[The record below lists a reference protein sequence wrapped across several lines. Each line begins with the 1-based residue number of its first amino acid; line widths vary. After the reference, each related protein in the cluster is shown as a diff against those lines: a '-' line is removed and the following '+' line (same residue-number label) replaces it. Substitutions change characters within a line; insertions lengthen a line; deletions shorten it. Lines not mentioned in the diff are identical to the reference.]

1 MTQPILSTKL
11 YYPSLQTSWVKRE
24 RLIGKLNECF
34 SAKLTI
40 VSAPAGFGKTTLL
53 SEWIEQSKHKV
64 GWVSL
69 DSGDNDPKRFLTY
82 CIAALQRVQP
92 DFGENSESLIQSPQQ
107 VSPESIITAFI
118 NEINESLK
126 ESVLIL
132 DDYHVI
138 DSTEVHQSLSFF
150 IEHLPQ
156 NLHLI
161 VSGRHDPPIPL
172 SRLRARKHLLEVRES
187 DLRFTTEETI
197 SFFKTTMGLEL
208 TKGEVE
214 TLEERTEGWIA
225 SLQLA
230 GIAMQG
236 GKNIHRFISD
246 FKGSHS
252 YIVDYLTEEVLNHL
266 DVSIQEF
273 LLYTSI
279 LSRFNSSL
287 CDAVT
292 RGFGSQDVIDY
303 LSKAKLFLVP
313 LDEDKQWFR
322 YHHLFADLLKYRLK
336 QLFPDVINTLHERA
350 SKWFEENG
358 FTEEAINHALSAGDV
373 ERAADLIEAAAV
385 PTLVNAELTT
395 LRSWAKKIPAGVL
408 NQRAYIL
415 ICLAWIHNMY
425 GEINQVEPV
434 LSLVEAA
441 LKERKDIYNE
451 QSRDDISAHVAL
463 LRSYNYSPFY
473 TNKPEDVEIQRKL
486 ILEAK
491 SFLRTDNPILQ
502 STIELVLGWTYA
514 FSGKWK
520 EAKDAFMNAFV
531 VGEISNNHIVALSGA
546 YNYVD
551 ILMIEGHLQEAYK
564 LNKDIVDK
572 YVAKYGKN
580 FLSLG
585 FVYIATTKICFEL
598 NRLDKADYYSN
609 ECLRISK
616 LMGNWTMFFHAI
628 TKLQIIKQTKGDVA
642 SAKKFMK
649 EDEEAMN
656 NQTFTHFRELLI
668 YTQRATAQLMQKNF
682 KEVARWR
689 EKFQADPTNN
699 VPYHIN
705 GKILEVKFLM
715 ATEKYDAAFKILND
729 VIESAEKCGAKGF
742 LLEALV
748 LKSVLFEKQNE
759 TTPALE
765 TLNNALSIAAPEGY
779 IRTFINEG
787 KTIADL
793 LNLYLTYYSKEKD
806 NSVGYATILLRELNK
821 ELAKPEQP
829 VEEPLSDREIE
840 VLRLLSAGYSNKE
853 IADKLFLAV
862 GTIKKHTHQIYQ
874 KLNVESRVQAIQTAR
889 ELNLI

>member
-1 MTQPILSTKL
+1 MAQPILSTKL

-69 DSGDNDPKRFLTY
+69 DSGDDDPKRFLTY

-92 DFGENSESLIQSPQQ
+92 DFGKNSETIIHSPQQ
-107 VSPESIITAFI
+107 VSPETIITTLI
-118 NEINESLK
+118 NEINDSLK

-132 DDYHVI
+132 DDYHLI
-138 DSTEVHQSLSFF
+138 DSPEVHQSLSFF
-150 IEHLPQ
+150 IEHLPG

-172 SRLRARKHLLEVRES
+172 SRLRARKQLLEVRES

-208 TKGEVE
+208 TKDEVE

-236 GKNIHRFISD
+236 GKDIHRFIND

-266 DVSIQEF
+266 DASMQEF

-303 LSKAKLFLVP
+303 LNKAKLFLVP

-322 YHHLFADLLKYRLK
+322 YHHLFADLLKYRLQ

-358 FTEEAINHALSAGDV
+358 FTEEALNHALSAGNV
-373 ERAADLIEAAAV
+373 KRAADLIEEAAV
-385 PTLVNAELTT
+385 PTLVNGELVT
-395 LRSWAKKIPAGVL
+395 LRNWTQKIPQEVI

-415 ICLAWIHNMY
+415 LCLAWIDNMR
-425 GEINQVEPV
+425 GEINKVEPF
-434 LSLVEAA
+434 LLQIEAN
-441 LKERKDIYNE
+441 LKSEITFYSDDARNE
-451 QSRDDISAHVAL
+451 IGAHLAL

-473 TNKPEDVEIQRKL
+473 TNNPADVEIQRRL
-486 ILEAK
+486 ILEARSLLK
-491 SFLRTDNPILQ
+491 SENPMIQ
-502 STIELVLGWTYA
+502 SIMELTLGWTYA
-514 FSGKWK
+514 FVGRWK
-520 EAKDAFMNAFV
+520 EAKDSFMNAFV
-531 VGEISNNHIVALSGA
+531 FGEISNNHIVALSGIF
-546 YNYVD
+546 NYIE
-551 ILMIEGHLQEAYK
+551 ILLIEGKLRQAYELGK
-564 LNKDIVDK
+564 EIIDK

-585 FVYIATTKICFEL
+585 FIYIAMTKIYFEI
-598 NRLDKADYYSN
+598 NDLDSADYYAN

-616 LMGNWTMFFHAI
+616 RMENWTMFFHAI
-628 TKLQIIKQTKGDVA
+628 TKLQVIKQTKGDIA
-642 SAKKFMK
+642 SVKKLMA
-649 EDEEAMN
+649 EDEEAIN
-656 NQTFTHFRELLI
+656 NKKFSFFRELI
-668 YTQRATAQLMQKNF
+668 IDTQRISVQLMQKNF
-682 KEVARWR
+682 KKVEVWR
-689 EKFQADPTNN
+689 KKYDADPARH
-699 VPYHIN
+699 VPFHIN
-705 GKILEVKFLM
+705 GKLFEARFFI
-715 ATEKYDAAFKILND
+715 ATEKYIEASNLLNE
-729 VIESAEKCGAKGF
+729 VEKTSEECKANGF
-742 LLEALV
+742 FLEALI
-748 LKSVLFEKQNE
+748 LKSVLYQKQNE
-759 TTPALE
+759 TTLALE
-765 TLNNALSIAAPEGY
+765 TLNKALLIAEPEGY
-779 IRTFINEG
+779 IRKFTNEG
-787 KTIADL
+787 KIISDL
-793 LNLYLTYYSKEKD
+793 LNLYITYYSKEK
-806 NSVGYATILLRELNK
+806 NMSYVTMLLNEVNK
-821 ELAKPEQP
+821 ELAKPTQP

-874 KLNVESRVQAIQTAR
+874 KLNVESRVRAIQTAR

>member
-11 YYPSLQTSWVKRE
+11 YYPSLQTNWVKRE

-53 SEWIEQSKHKV
+53 SEWIEQSKNKV

-69 DSGDNDPKRFLTY
+69 DGGDNDPKRFLTY

-107 VSPESIITAFI
+107 VSPESIITTFI

-132 DDYHVI
+132 DDYHLI
-138 DSTEVHQSLSFF
+138 DSPEVHQSLSFF
-150 IEHLPQ
+150 IEHLPR

-172 SRLRARKHLLEVRES
+172 SRLRARKQLLEVRES

-197 SFFKTTMGLEL
+197 RFFKTTMSLEL
-208 TKGEVE
+208 SKDDVE

-236 GKNIHRFISD
+236 GNDIHKFISD

-266 DVSIQEF
+266 DASMQEF

-292 RGFGSQDVIDY
+292 RGFGSQEVIDY
-303 LSKAKLFLVP
+303 LNKAKLFLVP

-322 YHHLFADLLKYRLK
+322 YHHLFGDLLKYRLK
-336 QLFPDVINTLHERA
+336 QLFPDVITVLHERA

-358 FTEEAINHALSAGDV
+358 FTEEAINHALSAENV

-395 LRSWAKKIPAGVL
+395 LRSWANKIPPAVL

-425 GEINQVEPV
+425 GEINKVEPV
-434 LSLVEAA
+434 LLQVEAT
-441 LKERKDIYNE
+441 LKSRKDIYNE
-451 QSRDDISAHVAL
+451 NNKDDINAHIAL

-473 TNKPEDVEIQRKL
+473 TNRPEDVEIQRKL
-486 ILEAK
+486 ILDAK

-520 EAKDAFMNAFV
+520 EAKDTFMNAFV

-546 YNYVD
+546 FNYVD

-564 LNKDIVDK
+564 LNKDIIDK

-585 FVYIATTKICFEL
+585 FVYIAMSKICFEL
-598 NRLDKADYYSN
+598 NELDKADYYSS

-628 TKLQIIKQTKGDVA
+628 TKLQIIKQTKGDIA

-649 EDEEAMN
+649 EDAEAMN
-656 NQTFTHFRELLI
+656 SQTFTHFRELLI
-668 YTQRATAQLMQKNF
+668 HTQRATAQLMQRNF
-682 KEVARWR
+682 REVSKWR
-689 EKFQADPTNN
+689 EKYQADPTKN

-705 GKILEVKFLM
+705 GKLLEARFLI
-715 ATEKYDAAFKILND
+715 ATEKYEEASNILKD
-729 VIESAEKCGAKGF
+729 TIEISEQCNANGF

-748 LKSVLFEKQNE
+748 LKSVLLEKQNE
-759 TTPALE
+759 TTFALE
-765 TLNNALSIAAPEGY
+765 TLNNALTIAAPEGY
-779 IRTFINEG
+779 IRIFINEG
-787 KTIADL
+787 KPIADL
-793 LNLYLTYYSKEKD
+793 LNLYLTYYSKEKN
-806 NSVGYATILLRELNK
+806 NSIVYVTRLLQELNK
-821 ELAKPEQP
+821 ELAKPAQP
-829 VEEPLSDREIE
+829 VEEPLSGREIE

-853 IADKLFLAV
+853 IADKLFLAI

-874 KLNVESRVQAIQTAR
+874 KLNVDSRVQAIQTAR

>member
-24 RLIGKLNECF
+24 RLIDKLNECF

-82 CIAALQRVQP
+82 CIAALQQIQP
-92 DFGENSESLIQSPQQ
+92 GFGENTETIIQSPQQ
-107 VSPESIITAFI
+107 VSPESIVTAFI

-126 ESVLIL
+126 ESILIL
-132 DDYHVI
+132 DDYHTI
-138 DSTEVHQSLSFF
+138 DSPEVHQSLSFF
-150 IEHLPQ
+150 IEHLPH

-161 VSGRHDPPIPL
+161 VAGRHDPPIPL
-172 SRLRARKHLLEVRES
+172 SRLRSRKQLLEVRES
-187 DLRFTTEETI
+187 DLRFTIEETI
-197 SFFKTTMGLEL
+197 SFFKTSMGLEL
-208 TKGEVE
+208 TKDEVE

-236 GKNIHRFISD
+236 GKNIHQFISD

-266 DVSIQEF
+266 DASMQEF

-279 LSRFNSSL
+279 LNRFNSSL

-292 RGFGSQDVIDY
+292 RGFGSQDVIGY

-313 LDEDKQWFR
+313 LDEDRQWFR

-336 QLFPDVINTLHERA
+336 QLFPDVVTVLHERA

-395 LRSWAKKIPAGVL
+395 LRGWAKKIPQEVL
-408 NQRAYIL
+408 NRRAYIL

-425 GEINQVEPV
+425 GEIDKVEPV
-434 LSLVEAA
+434 LSQTETT
-441 LKERKDIYNE
+441 LKSREDFYDEK
-451 QSRDDISAHVAL
+451 SRDDINAHIAL

-473 TNKPEDVEIQRKL
+473 TNNPEDVETQRKL

-491 SFLRTDNPILQ
+491 SFLKTDNPTLQ
-502 STIELVLGWTYA
+502 STMELILGWTYA

-546 YNYVD
+546 FNYVD
-551 ILMIEGHLQEAYK
+551 ILLIEGHLQEAYK
-564 LNKDIVDK
+564 LCKDIIDK
-572 YVAKYGKN
+572 
-580 FLSLG
+580 
-585 FVYIATTKICFEL
+585 YIATVWEEFLIAGICLHRYVKNLF
-598 NRLDKADYYSN
+598 
-609 ECLRISK
+609 RIK
-616 LMGNWTMFFHAI
+616 
-628 TKLQIIKQTKGDVA
+628 
-642 SAKKFMK
+642 
-649 EDEEAMN
+649 
-656 NQTFTHFRELLI
+656 
-668 YTQRATAQLMQKNF
+668 RA
-682 KEVARWR
+682 
-689 EKFQADPTNN
+689 
-699 VPYHIN
+699 
-705 GKILEVKFLM
+705 
-715 ATEKYDAAFKILND
+715 
-729 VIESAEKCGAKGF
+729 
-742 LLEALV
+742 
-748 LKSVLFEKQNE
+748 
-759 TTPALE
+759 
-765 TLNNALSIAAPEGY
+765 
-779 IRTFINEG
+779 
-787 KTIADL
+787 
-793 LNLYLTYYSKEKD
+793 
-806 NSVGYATILLRELNK
+806 
-821 ELAKPEQP
+821 
-829 VEEPLSDREIE
+829 
-840 VLRLLSAGYSNKE
+840 
-853 IADKLFLAV
+853 
-862 GTIKKHTHQIYQ
+862 
-874 KLNVESRVQAIQTAR
+874 
-889 ELNLI
+889 

>member
-1 MTQPILSTKL
+1 
-11 YYPSLQTSWVKRE
+11 
-24 RLIGKLNECF
+24 
-34 SAKLTI
+34 
-40 VSAPAGFGKTTLL
+40 
-53 SEWIEQSKHKV
+53 
-64 GWVSL
+64 
-69 DSGDNDPKRFLTY
+69 
-82 CIAALQRVQP
+82 
-92 DFGENSESLIQSPQQ
+92 
-107 VSPESIITAFI
+107 
-118 NEINESLK
+118 
-126 ESVLIL
+126 
-132 DDYHVI
+132 
-138 DSTEVHQSLSFF
+138 
-150 IEHLPQ
+150 
-156 NLHLI
+156 
-161 VSGRHDPPIPL
+161 
-172 SRLRARKHLLEVRES
+172 
-187 DLRFTTEETI
+187 
-197 SFFKTTMGLEL
+197 
-208 TKGEVE
+208 
-214 TLEERTEGWIA
+214 
-225 SLQLA
+225 
-230 GIAMQG
+230 MQG

-266 DVSIQEF
+266 DVSMQEF

-303 LSKAKLFLVP
+303 LNKVKLFLVP
-313 LDEDKQWFR
+313 LDEEKQWFR
-322 YHHLFADLLKYRLK
+322 YHHLFADLLRYRLK
-336 QLFPDVINTLHERA
+336 QLFPDVINTLHKRA

-358 FTEEAINHALSAGDV
+358 FTEEAINHALSAEDV

-395 LRSWAKKIPAGVL
+395 LKGWAKKIPAEVL
-408 NQRAYIL
+408 NRRAYIL
-415 ICLAWIHNMY
+415 ICLAWIHNIY
-425 GEINQVEPV
+425 GEINKVEPV
-434 LSLVEAA
+434 LHQVEAT
-441 LKERKDIYNE
+441 LKARRDAYNE
-451 QSRDDISAHVAL
+451 QNRNDISAHVAL

-473 TNKPEDVEIQRKL
+473 TNKPEDVETQRKL
-486 ILEAK
+486 ILDAK
-491 SFLRTDNPILQ
+491 SFLRTDNPTLQ

-514 FSGKWK
+514 FSGKWID
-520 EAKDAFMNAFV
+520 AKDAFMNAFV
-531 VGEISNNHIVALSGA
+531 MGEISNNHIVALSGA
-546 YNYVD
+546 FNYVD
-551 ILMIEGHLQEAYK
+551 ILMIEGHLQEAFK
-564 LNKDIVDK
+564 LNKDIVEK
-572 YVAKYGKN
+572 YLAKYGEK

-585 FVYIATTKICFEL
+585 FVYIAMTKIYFEL
-598 NRLDKADYYSN
+598 NDLNKADYYAN

-628 TKLQIIKQTKGDVA
+628 TKLQIIKLTKGDVA
-642 SAKKFMK
+642 SAKKLMK

-668 YTQRATAQLMQKNF
+668 YTQRATTQLMQKNF
-682 KEVARWR
+682 KEVAKWS
-689 EKFQADPTNN
+689 EKFRADPTKN

-705 GKILEVKFLM
+705 GKILEAKFLI
-715 ATEKYDAAFKILND
+715 ATEKYDEASDILND
-729 VIESAEKCGAKGF
+729 VIESAEECKAKGF
-742 LLEALV
+742 LLVALV
-748 LKSVLFEKQNE
+748 LKSVLYEKQKE

-765 TLNNALSIAAPEGY
+765 TLNKALAIAAPEGY